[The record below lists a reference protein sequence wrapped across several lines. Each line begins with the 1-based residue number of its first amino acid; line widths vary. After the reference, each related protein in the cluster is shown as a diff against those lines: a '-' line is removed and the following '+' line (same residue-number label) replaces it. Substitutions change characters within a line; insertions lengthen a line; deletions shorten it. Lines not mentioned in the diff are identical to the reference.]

1 MAPIRPTAEHPA
13 AMLAVLAAVTFLLP
27 LIARLVEAL
36 GAPRGTAVL
45 ISLAVASVGAVTVV
59 AARRRR
65 ATRVGATPTDEE
77 EDHARV

>member
-65 ATRVGATPTDEE
+65 ARVGATPNDEE
-77 EDHARV
+77 DDHARV